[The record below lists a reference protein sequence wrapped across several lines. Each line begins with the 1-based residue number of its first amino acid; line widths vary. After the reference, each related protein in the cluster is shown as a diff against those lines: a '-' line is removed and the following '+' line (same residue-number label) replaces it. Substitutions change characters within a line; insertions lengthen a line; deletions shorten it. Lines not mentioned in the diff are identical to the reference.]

1 MKQDEIKELMEFFD
15 KSGIS
20 KIKIKDNDF
29 EIELEKHRKAQKE
42 DEKVRASAQTQVQP
56 INVVVNNE
64 QPNLKDTINSPMV
77 GTFYQASNP
86 GAAPFVKPGQNVTKG
101 TTIAIIEAMKIM
113 NEIEAEFDCRILKN
127 LVSDGSPVEFGM
139 PLFEVEKL

>member
-1 MKQDEIKELMEFFD
+1 MEMENIIKFIQTVSDSALSSFKYVEGDSSLTLEINRNIVYSEAPEIKTSPVYVD
-15 KSGIS
+15 
-20 KIKIKDNDF
+20 
-29 EIELEKHRKAQKE
+29 A
-42 DEKVRASAQTQVQP
+42 
-56 INVVVNNE
+56 NVVNE
-64 QPNLKDTINSPMV
+64 NTKTNSLTITSPMV